1 MGIKYVDVSTVN
13 PPNVQFLVGVSVNNF
28 MKMVDKI
35 LILITYCIGIGVYGS
50 ADRIRYVD
58 PEQQALFAANSTTV
72 PLPGRERRGGKK
84 ESNETETNN
93 NPPAPEPPPT
103 TVINEVGDPPED
115 LIEQIDNLKDENED
129 LKKDLE
135 SASRA
140 IKSLVEERTGL
151 REELED
157 LVDILDRGPG
167 SIFKGWV
174 YSPKLKWVYVSPSIV
189 PYAFSQTDGWMLYEY
204 GTDPRR
210 IYYYNTK
217 EWKILNEE

>member
-1 MGIKYVDVSTVN
+1 MEQLQLPVKIK
-13 PPNVQFLVGVSVNNF
+13 
-28 MKMVDKI
+28 
-35 LILITYCIGIGVYGS
+35 
-50 ADRIRYVD
+50 
-58 PEQQALFAANSTTV
+58 
-72 PLPGRERRGGKK
+72 
-84 ESNETETNN
+84 
-93 NPPAPEPPPT
+93 
-103 TVINEVGDPPED
+103 
-115 LIEQIDNLKDENED
+115 IDNLKDENED

-140 IKSLVEERTGL
+140 VKSLVEERTGL